1 MHWKTCVRM
10 LGQQNRAKCKKVWN
24 SLAQQKLQI
33 PKHEARSLWNITN
46 TFFSAVFKSLLP
58 RCCCWL
64 KFLHKKP
71 PTTENCNSQA
81 LLHFSLKVFSRISG
95 RVEGDQTVIIP
106 IISEIENPAIVG
118 PSQNDGMSG
127 LGTAAA
133 QIVPDFRKNGFVAES
148 GGGSMVMA
156 IS

>member
-1 MHWKTCVRM
+1 MKHYKHILLRCFQIAAAALLLAEIFAWKPT
-10 LGQQNRAKCKKVWN
+10 
-24 SLAQQKLQI
+24 
-33 PKHEARSLWNITN
+33 
-46 TFFSAVFKSLLP
+46 
-58 RCCCWL
+58 
-64 KFLHKKP
+64 
-71 PTTENCNSQA
+71 TTENSHV
-81 LLHFSLKVFSRISG
+81 LLDFVVKVFSRISG
-95 RVEGDQTVIIP
+95 KVEGDQTVIIP
-106 IISEIENPAIVG
+106 IISKIENPAIVG

>member
-1 MHWKTCVRM
+1 M
-10 LGQQNRAKCKKVWN
+10 
-24 SLAQQKLQI
+24 
-33 PKHEARSLWNITN
+33 
-46 TFFSAVFKSLLP
+46 
-58 RCCCWL
+58 
-64 KFLHKKP
+64 
-71 PTTENCNSQA
+71 
-81 LLHFSLKVFSRISG
+81 
-95 RVEGDQTVIIP
+95 IIP

-148 GGGSMVMA
+148 GGGSMLMA